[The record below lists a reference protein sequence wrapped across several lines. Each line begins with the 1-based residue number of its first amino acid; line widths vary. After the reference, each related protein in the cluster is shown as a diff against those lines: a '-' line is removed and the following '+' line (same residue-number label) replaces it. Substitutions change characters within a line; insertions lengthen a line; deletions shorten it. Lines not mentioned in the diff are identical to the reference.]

1 MWDLA
6 KWERLKGGRDRRRQ
20 ADGGSGERRG
30 AGVCVCVCVCV
41 CVKRAVN
48 LDARNGSTPV
58 PSRALRRVSVA
69 DRSAL
74 ISPKTDYANARPPFA
89 PPASSNRDRRPR
101 PD

>member
-1 MWDLA
+1 LPKWERPKWELA
-6 KWERLKGGRDRRRQ
+6 KWERLKRGRDRRRQ

-58 PSRALRRVSVA
+58 PSRALRRV
-69 DRSAL
+69 RRQL
-74 ISPKTDYANARPPFA
+74 RPTEEH
-89 PPASSNRDRRPR
+89 
-101 PD
+101 